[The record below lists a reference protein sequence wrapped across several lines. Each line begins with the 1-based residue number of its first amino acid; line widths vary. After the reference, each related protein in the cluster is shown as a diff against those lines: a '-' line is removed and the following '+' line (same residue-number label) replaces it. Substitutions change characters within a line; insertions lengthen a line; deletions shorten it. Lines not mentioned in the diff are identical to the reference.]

1 MAKDYAA
8 ISKKIVE
15 NIGGVENIASV
26 THCMTRLRF
35 VVKDEGKIND
45 AAVKATDGVMG
56 VVNQGGQYQIII
68 GNHVEEAYNEEL
80 GESVADAVMM
90 VVGLSMAVR
99 AVTIDVRDVTQAA
112 PFAATVAATEINT
125 PRHSAPSFPVPRRIR
140 RTACCAISAP
150 PLPFFSYI

>member
-45 AAVKATDGVMG
+45 AAVKAPDSIEGMSTLTKDK
-56 VVNQGGQYQIII
+56 QSL
-68 GNHVEEAYNEEL
+68 EAMYRK
-80 GESVADAVMM
+80 GWQDAEKLVQWY
-90 VVGLSMAVR
+90 R
-99 AVTIDVRDVTQAA
+99 AAKA
-112 PFAATVAATEINT
+112 EA
-125 PRHSAPSFPVPRRIR
+125 
-140 RTACCAISAP
+140 
-150 PLPFFSYI
+150 

>member
-8 ISKKIVE
+8 ISKKI
-15 NIGGVENIASV
+15 VENIASV

-68 GNHVEEAYNEEL
+68 GNHVEEAYNEVL
-80 GESVADAVMM
+80 KMGDFGEASQVARGEKKEPLTLKKVGNNILDAI
-90 VVGLSMAVR
+90 VGTMSPLIPAIIGGSMSSCWSCCWAWQVCCR
-99 AVTIDVRDVTQAA
+99 
-112 PFAATVAATEINT
+112 P
-125 PRHSAPSFPVPRRIR
+125 
-140 RTACCAISAP
+140 TARPTRS
-150 PLPFFSYI
+150 

>member
-68 GNHVEEAYNEEL
+68 GNHVEEAYNEVL
-80 GESVADAVMM
+80 GSFACFGTGAFVALAIPVLAILTYPMM
-90 VVGLSMAVR
+90 KKQVG
-99 AVTIDVRDVTQAA
+99 
-112 PFAATVAATEINT
+112 
-125 PRHSAPSFPVPRRIR
+125 
-140 RTACCAISAP
+140 
-150 PLPFFSYI
+150 

>member
-56 VVNQGGQYQIII
+56 VVNQGGQYRSSL
-68 GNHVEEAYNEEL
+68 ATMWKRPTTKC
-80 GESVADAVMM
+80 SRWATSA
-90 VVGLSMAVR
+90 R
-99 AVTIDVRDVTQAA
+99 QARW
-112 PFAATVAATEINT
+112 PAA
-125 PRHSAPSFPVPRRIR
+125 RRR
-140 RTACCAISAP
+140 S
-150 PLPFFSYI
+150 L

>member
-68 GNHVEEAYNEEL
+68 GNHVEEAYNEVL
-80 GESVADAVMM
+80 KICLLYTSP
-90 VVGLSMAVR
+90 SP
-99 AVTIDVRDVTQAA
+99 RD
-112 PFAATVAATEINT
+112 
-125 PRHSAPSFPVPRRIR
+125 
-140 RTACCAISAP
+140 
-150 PLPFFSYI
+150 

>member
-45 AAVKATDGVMG
+45 AAVKAPDSTEGRSTLTKDK
-56 VVNQGGQYQIII
+56 QSL
-68 GNHVEEAYNEEL
+68 EAMYRK
-80 GESVADAVMM
+80 GWQDAEKLVQWY
-90 VVGLSMAVR
+90 R
-99 AVTIDVRDVTQAA
+99 AAKA
-112 PFAATVAATEINT
+112 EA
-125 PRHSAPSFPVPRRIR
+125 
-140 RTACCAISAP
+140 
-150 PLPFFSYI
+150 

>member
-68 GNHVEEAYNEEL
+68 GQAVNDAYRLICEKNGFAVEK
-80 GESVADAVMM
+80 SVDEQLDDEKPAQKKGAKAV
-90 VVGLSMAVR
+90 
-99 AVTIDVRDVTQAA
+99 IDKIFDGISRIG
-112 PFAATVAATEINT
+112 VAKCGGNI
-125 PRHSAPSFPVPRRIR
+125 
-140 RTACCAISAP
+140 
-150 PLPFFSYI
+150 

>member
-68 GNHVEEAYNEEL
+68 GNHVEEAYNEVL
-80 GESVADAVMM
+80 KMGDFGEASQVARGEKKEPLTQHSGCHRGHHVPADPRHHRRIHGQAAGHAAGHGRC
-90 VVGLSMAVR
+90 VVGR
-99 AVTIDVRDVTQAA
+99 QRDLQD
-112 PFAATVAATEINT
+112 PEHH
-125 PRHSAPSFPVPRRIR
+125 R
-140 RTACCAISAP
+140 
-150 PLPFFSYI
+150 